1 MKNWGSLVACRL
13 LEGISEAGYIA
24 GAAYLIGTY
33 YKKDEF
39 LSRYVLFS
47 TAGILAGAINGLL
60 SSLIAK
66 MSGTGGYAAWRWIFI
81 IEGLITCAVSAA
93 SWFFMVPFPE
103 QSKFLKP
110 EEKELLLARNK
121 ADGGEV
127 SEDEYSL
134 GRVLNDLKDWKI
146 WVG

>member
-103 QSKFLKP
+103 QSKFLNP

-146 WVG
+146 LVG